1 MLAFAEGVDGVQLN
15 GHNAVSRLGLH
26 TEPAHRSIFLD
37 AAASGAF
44 RLIDL
49 TVTGQ
54 VDLATSSGHFLID
67 GLHITEADVRHRQ
80 ERPRLSGVG
89 AMPGAFTLWNKS
101 PESVVTATIRRL
113 SAGSGQNPVRG
124 SGVLVAGR
132 LEIDLLETGAI
143 HTDGGIP
150 EGTADTI
157 SGGVFVVYDA
167 HVQTVR
173 NVGPVTTLGTNDMLL
188 DNWGRVDRWIAEAPL
203 TSFGRSGVGF
213 VNFGIIDELRILA
226 AIETHG
232 VGARGFNVYHLEGHS
247 GASVGMAEFE
257 SITTHGDAAIGIQ
270 IAQPIGRLTIHKGI
284 RTSGATGESLVKGVL
299 TKLSAHAISVQP
311 GGVIAELEVGG
322 ALMSTG
328 EGVVPLHVLGE
339 IKSLRI
345 AGGLN

>member
-1 MLAFAEGVDGVQLN
+1 
-15 GHNAVSRLGLH
+15 
-26 TEPAHRSIFLD
+26 
-37 AAASGAF
+37 
-44 RLIDL
+44 
-49 TVTGQ
+49 
-54 VDLATSSGHFLID
+54 
-67 GLHITEADVRHRQ
+67 
-80 ERPRLSGVG
+80 
-89 AMPGAFTLWNKS
+89 
-101 PESVVTATIRRL
+101 VVAATIRRL